1 MLRKVHESHLGM
13 DKCKATARSVM
24 YWPNLSSDIENM
36 VTKPSICARGNQ
48 LYHIQCQID
57 HGPSLVPISLTLM
70 ERTILYLW
78 TISQNGQKLAS
89 SHAKQPAQWYH
100 IWKPTPPDMVYPM
113 NWLPIICLWV
123 WWNEE
128 VRRTMGFQDY
138 NIQPP
143 VSTVQWAK
151 CENCWHSQAVD
162 EESLRKWS
170 APPPPLSSAR
180 A

>member
-36 VTKPSICARGNQ
+36 VTKRSICARGNQ

-100 IWKPTPPDMVYPM
+100 IWKPTTPDMVYPM
-113 NWLPIICLWV
+113 NWLPIICHMGLVKWRSSQNNGV
-123 WWNEE
+123 SRLQHPAPGIHSPMGKVRKLLAQSSSWW
-128 VRRTMGFQDY
+128 GK
-138 NIQPP
+138 P
-143 VSTVQWAK
+143 
-151 CENCWHSQAVD
+151 
-162 EESLRKWS
+162 
-170 APPPPLSSAR
+170 
-180 A
+180 